1 MKKAAF
7 IFAIALLGTAP
18 VLAATPLDGWNGYKF
33 GLSPDAARAVPGM
46 VFGPYSAKNLMN
58 EDKGAMAA
66 KKDVS
71 LYSFAWTLDL
81 FFNAGQKLDAI
92 NLENE
97 RKFSRQDCE
106 KNFLTVLTQL
116 EKSYGALTAVNPER
130 KRNDADTPPT
140 SLEWRM
146 WGASRYQFATVA
158 LAAQFQSLVAV
169 VLGTTLGMM
178 IANVP
183 AVLLGDR
190 IAHKIP
196 VRLVHGIAALI
207 FIVLGALV
215 LSGVGHDWGL

>member
-7 IFAIALLGTAP
+7 TFAIALLGTLP

-71 LYSFAWTLDL
+71 LYGFAWTLDL

-158 LAAQFQSLVAV
+158 LADEYAFVWQARKSVGGNTVDVTATWSGKLDSPAEPC
-169 VLGTTLGMM
+169 
-178 IANVP
+178 IADINY
-183 AVLLGDR
+183 
-190 IAHKIP
+190 
-196 VRLVHGIAALI
+196 
-207 FIVLGALV
+207 
-215 LSGVGHDWGL
+215 SGK